1 LIKKLI
7 LSIIFALL
15 SQPLLHTSDKYFGD
29 DTYSIDNSK
38 VMLYKLINW
47 WNIYGGE
54 ESQRLCNRSLHY
66 EDTRK
71 VALKY
76 QANLKILE
84 LHLDNDFASLIS
96 IMGTANFKST
106 YLGTNYFDSMR
117 TQSISNSDLDTKII
131 TFKNMNKK
139 QYEELQKI
147 QNDLVILVEGKISGL
162 LEDSGKIALHSS
174 GKFFR
179 QCFYNNE
186 VKNTDYPLTLKIFDN
201 KSKKLIAEYQS

>member
-1 LIKKLI
+1 
-7 LSIIFALL
+7 
-15 SQPLLHTSDKYFGD
+15 
-29 DTYSIDNSK
+29 
-38 VMLYKLINW
+38 MLYKLINW

-71 VALKY
+71 ITLKY
-76 QANLKILE
+76 QASLKTLE
-84 LHLDNDFASLIS
+84 VQLDNDFASLIS
-96 IMGTANFKST
+96 IMGTANLKST
-106 YLGTNYFDSMR
+106 YLDTNYFDSMR
-117 TQSISNSDLDTKII
+117 TQTISNSDLHTKII
-131 TFKNMNKK
+131 TFKNINHQ
-139 QYEELQKI
+139 QYSKLKKI
-147 QNDLVILVEGKISGL
+147 QEDLVFVVEGKISGL

-201 KSKKLIAEYQS
+201 KSKKLIVKYQL